1 MLPIGTATV
10 KAMAFKSDM
19 LDSIVVSIDFTVAGS
34 DILLD
39 RQKNLDN
46 TPVDDIYFAHICV
59 KFDTYFIDLAIGYAN
74 AGCKALIIHSTV
86 PPNTTKVIQDSSKV
100 PIIYSP
106 IRGVHKRF
114 LEDLKRY
121 KKFYAIQ
128 KQIASAEI
136 ELEFNKRFPNNV
148 YLLKP
153 ITLELAKLL
162 CDTTYYG
169 MLIAYRKA
177 TDMIA
182 KKYEVDGDEMWQFA
196 KEINEFPN
204 NRPVMFNDHKKIGGH
219 CVMPNLKLLGDSTEE
234 LEISNYIRFYSE
246 MG

>member
-1 MLPIGTATV
+1 MNDIIIGMGEMGSTLYDYLTQQG
-10 KAMAFKSDM
+10 FK
-19 LDSIVVSIDFTVAGS
+19 VVGKDTI
-34 DILLD
+34 LD
-39 RQKNLDN
+39 RSRFYEGWMNDK
-46 TPVDDIYFAHICV
+46 TYFTHICI
-59 KFDTYFIDLAIGYAN
+59 KFGQDFIETAISYAE
-74 AGCKALIIHSTV
+74 ASKALIIHSTV
-86 PPNTTKVIQDSSKV
+86 PPNTTKAIQDSSKV

-196 KEINEFPN
+196 KEINEFLN